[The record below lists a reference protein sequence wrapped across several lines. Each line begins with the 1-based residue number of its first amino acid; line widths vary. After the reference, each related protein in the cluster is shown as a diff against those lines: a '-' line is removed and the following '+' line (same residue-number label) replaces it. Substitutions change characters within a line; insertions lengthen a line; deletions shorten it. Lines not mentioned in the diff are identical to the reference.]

1 MGEGRPVPLSSSHRG
16 APVPVSRGETEGGKT
31 PKPRGARATRAPGVG
46 HRSGGVA
53 GLAPPKPRV
62 SERTVDGSKPHNL
75 GRSKLLER
83 RFIAHQDCRKKKPFG
98 PNGSGAFPLGEQT
111 PRAVRAGRPSVAP
124 KAKAL
129 ARRPGGACAQ
139 GLHAGPQGP
148 LPAPQVA
155 AAFLS
160 TQPRTEGSVMLSSP
174 PHTHAYTHAPQSPH
188 SLGSHRPDAE
198 RPPRLILR

>member
-1 MGEGRPVPLSSSHRG
+1 MGAAGRWGRG
-16 APVPVSRGETEGGKT
+16 DRFRSRIHNGKPQYQYPAERRKGAKP
-31 PKPRGARATRAPGVG
+31 PKPRGARAAGAAGVG

-75 GRSKLLER
+75 GRSKLPER

-98 PNGSGAFPLGEQT
+98 PSGSGAFPLGEQT
-111 PRAVRAGRPSVAP
+111 PRAVRAGRSSVAP
-124 KAKAL
+124 KAEAL

-155 AAFLS
+155 ADRGVPPPTHTHTHPRARTPWAVTGL
-160 TQPRTEGSVMLSSP
+160 TQPN
-174 PHTHAYTHAPQSPH
+174 AP
-188 SLGSHRPDAE
+188 RP
-198 RPPRLILR
+198 ILR